1 MRPLVMRIFNMQLF
15 VRGVRTIVVEADE
28 SETTADLK
36 QRIVH
41 LEGAPNVNFNLYCSG
56 LLLGDDA
63 LVGDLTSNNLE
74 LTVSLPGGKVHGS
87 LARAGKVKAQT
98 PKVEKQEKSKKKT
111 GRAKRRIQYNRRFV
125 NVVQTFGRRR
135 GPNANSH
142 S

>member
-1 MRPLVMRIFNMQLF
+1 MQLQI
-15 VRGVRTIVVEADE
+15 RGERTSVI
-28 SETTADLK
+28 ETTENETVADLK
-36 QRIVH
+36 MKIAAANGSSNT
-41 LEGAPNVNFNLYCSG
+41 EFNLYCSSY
-56 LLLGDDA
+56 LLSDETLI
-63 LVGDLTSNNLE
+63 GDLTSNVLE

-135 GPNANSH
+135 GPNSNS
-142 S
+142 

>member
-1 MRPLVMRIFNMQLF
+1 MQLQI
-15 VRGVRTIVVEADE
+15 RGEHTTVVDSHENETIGE
-28 SETTADLK
+28 LK
-36 QRIVH
+36 KRIVE
-41 LEGAPNVNFNLYCSG
+41 LNAAANTGFNLYCSG
-56 LLLGDDA
+56 FLLQNDA
-63 LVGDLTSNNLE
+63 VIGELTSNVLE

-135 GPNANSH
+135 GPNANSN

>member
-1 MRPLVMRIFNMQLF
+1 MQLH
-15 VRGVRTIVVEADE
+15 VRGEHTTIVDTSENESIADIKRKIVQLEAAGNTE
-28 SETTADLK
+28 
-36 QRIVH
+36 
-41 LEGAPNVNFNLYCSG
+41 FNLYCSG
-56 LLLGDDA
+56 HLLGNET
-63 LVGDLTSNNLE
+63 LVGELTSNVLE

-135 GPNANSH
+135 GPNANPNS
-142 S
+142 